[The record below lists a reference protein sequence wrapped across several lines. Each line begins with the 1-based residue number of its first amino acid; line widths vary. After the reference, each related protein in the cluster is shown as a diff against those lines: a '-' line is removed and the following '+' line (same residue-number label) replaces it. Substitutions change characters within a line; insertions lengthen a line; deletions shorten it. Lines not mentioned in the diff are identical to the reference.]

1 MYPQVLVVNPQVL
14 QSMAPSSPPVE
25 IPVLKNL
32 HRQEVRLEFV
42 DVNQNWV
49 SIKLVHCFEECN
61 MVWKTILNMVRTK
74 SLSFQFA
81 KLGIVGLW
89 KP

>member
-1 MYPQVLVVNPQVL
+1 
-14 QSMAPSSPPVE
+14 
-25 IPVLKNL
+25 
-32 HRQEVRLEFV
+32 
-42 DVNQNWV
+42 
-49 SIKLVHCFEECN
+49 